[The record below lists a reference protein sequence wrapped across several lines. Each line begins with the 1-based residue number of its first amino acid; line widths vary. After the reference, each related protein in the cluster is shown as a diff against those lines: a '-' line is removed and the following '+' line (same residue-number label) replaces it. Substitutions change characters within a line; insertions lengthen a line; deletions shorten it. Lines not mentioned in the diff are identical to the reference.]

1 MMSNS
6 TIRVIAH
13 VIALPNKIEE
23 LKAVL
28 LNLVEPTRQEE
39 GCIQYDLFQNQTDP
53 TDFTFVEEWTTK
65 QALDKHLA
73 SEHLQAAVQK
83 IDGLVA
89 ANPDIRTYHQLK

>member
-1 MMSNS
+1 MSNS
-6 TIRVIAH
+6 TIRVVAR
-13 VIALPNKIEE
+13 VIALPDKIEE

-28 LNLVEPTRQEE
+28 LQIVEPTRQEE

-65 QALDKHLA
+65 ETLDKHLA
-73 SEHLQAAVQK
+73 SEHIQTAVKK

-89 ANPDIRTYHQLK
+89 TNPDIRTYHQLN

>member
-1 MMSNS
+1 MSNS

>member
-1 MMSNS
+1 MSNS
-6 TIRVIAH
+6 TIRVVAR
-13 VIALPNKIEE
+13 VIALPDKIEE

-28 LNLVEPTRQEE
+28 LQIVEPTRQEE

-65 QALDKHLA
+65 EALDKHLA
-73 SEHLQAAVQK
+73 SEHLQAAVQR

-89 ANPDIRTYHQLK
+89 TNPDIRTYHQLN